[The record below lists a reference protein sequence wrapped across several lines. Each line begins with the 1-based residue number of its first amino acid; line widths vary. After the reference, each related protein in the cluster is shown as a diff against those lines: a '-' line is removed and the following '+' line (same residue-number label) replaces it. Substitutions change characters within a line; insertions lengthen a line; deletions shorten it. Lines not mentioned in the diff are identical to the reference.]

1 MKAINI
7 SRCGAQQDFSRHG
20 LPDSSRPNRMFVLPI
35 CPVSVFLKAALCS
48 CTLQEFLYGAQL
60 ACPAA
65 KLIALKKA
73 ANTSHTASSTA
84 GCLRTTKNSE
94 SREYTS
100 KYIHS
105 CSSSLMSFSIL
116 RMETQEN
123 RLQVQSYLQ
132 RLCYIN
138 ILKYTFRRHKN
149 KNFTLKIYPS
159 IKSKRERKINVATSC
174 LHHTTFPSR
183 MLLCLTR
190 N

>member
-20 LPDSSRPNRMFVLPI
+20 LPDSSSAKQNVCSSHLPSQCVSESCFVLLYITGIPI
-35 CPVSVFLKAALCS
+35 W
-48 CTLQEFLYGAQL
+48 CTQL

-84 GCLRTTKNSE
+84 GCFRTTKNSE

-105 CSSSLMSFSIL
+105 CSSLMSFSIL